1 MAKPAIQYG
10 WNDAAGRYIELRS
23 GRFVS
28 ESTVRAIVDQTL
40 DGFGARMVALTDSL
54 RGGQLGLSAWQA
66 GMAQEI
72 KAAHLFAAAAA
83 RGGWSQLSPADYGR
97 VGQRLRVQYAYL
109 RNRALAIQNGT
120 QRLDGSLI
128 QRTRLYAGAARGT
141 FHAVERVE
149 VAARGFDQERNVLAP
164 VENCPGC
171 LAQTG
176 RGWVALG
183 ELIPIGQRDCIANCR
198 CTIFYRNSATGVTR

>member
-1 MAKPAIQYG
+1 MAKPPIQYG

-23 GRFVS
+23 GRFVAQA
-28 ESTVRAIVDQTL
+28 TVRAVVDQTL

-83 RGGWSQLSPADYGR
+83 RGGWAQLSPADYGR
-97 VGQRLRVQYAYL
+97 VGQRLRVEYAYL

-149 VAARGFDQERNVLAP
+149 VASRGFDQEHSALAP
-164 VENCPGC
+164 VENCAGC
-171 LAQTG
+171 ITQAA
-176 RGWVALG
+176 RGFVPLG
-183 ELIPIGQRDCIANCR
+183 ELIPIGQRDCIANCK
-198 CTIFYRNSATGVTR
+198 CVVIYRDSATGRTR